1 MSGSAVPATDGVSP
15 VIRRWRVALV
25 IVGVLLTVLGAVVL
39 MQTVSPKQIRG
50 LLIWMLGAVIL
61 HDAILSPIVFGVGFL
76 MRKAGRSIPVAV
88 LAIIQGG
95 LVVAS
100 VFAIVALPE
109 VYKKFIGVKND
120 TVLPFDY
127 GTRLLLVWAATAVLT
142 GIIVA
147 VYLAKQPR
155 RRPDSSS

>member
-1 MSGSAVPATDGVSP
+1 MSGAAVPSGAGVSP
-15 VIRRWRVALV
+15 VIRRWRIALV

-39 MQTVSPKQIRG
+39 FQTVSPKQIRG
-50 LLIWMLGAVIL
+50 LLLWMLGAVIL

-76 MRKAGRSIPVAV
+76 MRKAGKSIPVAV

-109 VYKKFIGVKND
+109 VYKKFLGTKND

-127 GTRLLLVWAATAVLT
+127 GTRLLLVWAGTAVATAIVVL
-142 GIIVA
+142 
-147 VYLAKQPR
+147 VYLAR
-155 RRPDSSS
+155 RRSKKA